1 MDRSLFSQS
10 QLSQSPRFQL
20 AVFGALAGVMLL
32 TRSHALT
39 HLVHVPSTALASFFV
54 LGYFVRRFSGFV
66 ALFALAY
73 AIDVVSISILG
84 VSDFCYTPAYAML
97 IPAYAVM
104 WMAGRFAARMPERL
118 QSLPAIVVALALA
131 TFASHLFSS
140 GGFYFL
146 GGRYADPTIAE
157 FLPRIAC
164 YFPRTLLASVLW
176 SGVAAAIWALILSA
190 RPELRRERAR

>member
-1 MDRSLFSQS
+1 MNRSLVPHARQS
-10 QLSQSPRFQL
+10 SRFQL
-20 AVFGALAGVMLL
+20 TVFAVLAAIMLL

-54 LGYFVRRFSGFV
+54 LGYFVRRFTGFI

-97 IPAYAVM
+97 IPAYTVM
-104 WMAGRFAARMPERL
+104 WSAGRYAASMPERL
-118 QSLPAIVVALALA
+118 QSLPLMAVLVAGA
-131 TFASHLFSS
+131 TFVSHLFSS

-146 GGRYADPTIAE
+146 GGRFPDPTIAG
-157 FLPRIAC
+157 FLPRLSL
-164 YFPRTLLASVLW
+164 YFPLALISSLLW
-176 SGVAAAIWALILSA
+176 TGVAVALWALVLTA
-190 RPELRRERAR
+190 RPELRRKAAR